1 MNSPVS
7 LSKQDGI
14 GFIIIDNPPVNAMSQ
29 AVRQGLAGCISA
41 AVADTDIRAVVL
53 ACNGRTFIAGADIT
67 EFGKPPLEPH
77 LPDVLRLL
85 DESLKPVVA
94 ALHGTVLGGG
104 FETAL
109 ACHYRVAV
117 QGTRVGFPEVTLGL
131 IPGAG
136 GTQRLPRIVGVET
149 ALDMITSGKPRPVE
163 ALLETGGIDHIV
175 AGDVRE
181 AAFHYACDLLDKTDV
196 RPRRI
201 SERDVEILPD
211 QEQVFARWRTKIEKK
226 YRGQIS
232 PRCAIDAVENA
243 IRLPFEEGLKK
254 EREIFLRCRESA
266 QSRALRHAFFAERA
280 AVKPDPATGVTE
292 AAEIQAAGVVGAGTM
307 GTGIAICLANAGIPV
322 TLLEVG
328 RDHLERG
335 LEVISRRYAKSAAK
349 GRISEEQAAIR
360 RQLIHGTCDISDL
373 VHADLVIE
381 AAVENMAVKEDIF
394 TRLDAVCRPDAVLAT
409 NTSYL
414 DVNQIAAATTKPE
427 RVLGLHFFSPA
438 DVMKLVEVVRAE
450 KSDIHTLAAAMAVAT
465 RMGKIPVPVGACYGF
480 VGNRMYACYGRE
492 GQMLLLEGATP
503 AQIDAAMEGWGM
515 AMGPM
520 SVLDMSGLD
529 ISYKARRENPQ
540 QPDDPLFFRPA
551 DVLVEM
557 GRLGRKTGAGFYR
570 YGADSG
576 EKRED
581 PEVTEILRREAETL
595 GVTQRAIEDGEIQER
610 MIHALVNE
618 GAWILEEGVAR
629 QSDDIDVIWLNGY
642 GFPRYRGGPMF
653 YAADTGLEQV
663 LKVINRYRQRYGDRY
678 WKTATLLEQSAAEG
692 KWIK

>member
-1 MNSPVS
+1 MNTPVS

-14 GFIIIDNPPVNAMSQ
+14 GLIIIDNPPVNALSQ
-29 AVRQGLAGCISA
+29 AVRQGLAECIRNAVNDEDISA
-41 AVADTDIRAVVL
+41 MVL
-53 ACNGRTFIAGADIT
+53 ACNGKTFIAGADIT

-85 DESLKPVVA
+85 DESPKPVVA

-109 ACHYRVAV
+109 ACHYRVAA

-149 ALDMITSGKPRPVE
+149 ALDMITSGKPQPVE
-163 ALLETGGIDHIV
+163 KLMEAGGIDHIV

-181 AAFHYACDLLDKTDV
+181 AAFRYACDLLDRTDV
-196 RPRRI
+196 RPQRI
-201 SERDVEILPD
+201 SERVVEIPPER
-211 QEQVFARWRTKIEKK
+211 EQVFARWRSRIERK

-232 PRCAIDAVENA
+232 SRCAIDAVEIA
-243 IRLPFEEGLKK
+243 FLVPFEEGLKK
-254 EREIFLRCRESA
+254 EREIFLKCRASD
-266 QSRALRHAFFAERA
+266 QSRALRHAFFAERTAMKLDSA
-280 AVKPDPATGVTE
+280 AGAAE
-292 AAEIQAAGVVGAGTM
+292 AAEVQAAGVVGAGTM
-307 GTGIAICLANAGIPV
+307 GTGIAICLANAGIAV

-335 LEVISRRYAKSAAK
+335 LEAITRRYARRAAQ

-381 AAVENMAVKEDIF
+381 AAFENMDVKLDIF
-394 TRLDAVCRPDAVLAT
+394 TRLDAACRPDAVLAT

-414 DVNQIAAATTKPE
+414 DVNRIATATKKPE

-438 DVMKLVEVVRAE
+438 DVMKLVEVVRAQE
-450 KSDIHTLAAAMAVAT
+450 TDDRTVATAMALAT
-465 RMGKIPVPVGACYGF
+465 RMGKIPVPVGVCYGF

-503 AQIDAAMEGWGM
+503 EQIDAAMEDWGM

-540 QPDDPLFFRPA
+540 RPDDPLYFRPA

-570 YGADSG
+570 YDRDSG
-576 EKRED
+576 EKSVD
-581 PEVTEILRREAETL
+581 PEVRTILRREAEAL
-595 GVTQRAIEDGEIQER
+595 GVAQRDIDKGEIQER
-610 MIHALVNE
+610 MIHALINE
-618 GAWILEEGVAR
+618 GAWILEEGIAR
-629 QSDDIDVIWLNGY
+629 RSGDIDVIWLNGY

-653 YAADTGLEQV
+653 YAADTGLGEV
-663 LKVINRYRQRYGDRY
+663 LEIINLYRQRYGDRY
-678 WKTATLLEQSAAEG
+678 WKPAVLLEQSAAEG
-692 KWIK
+692 HWIK

>member
-1 MNSPVS
+1 MDSPVS
-7 LSKQDGI
+7 LSKEDGI
-14 GFIIIDNPPVNAMSQ
+14 GFITIDNPPVNALSQ
-29 AVRQGLAGCISA
+29 AVRQGLAECISA
-41 AVADTDIRAVVL
+41 AVADTDIRAMVL
-53 ACNGRTFIAGADIT
+53 ACNGKTFIAGADIT

-77 LPDVLRLL
+77 LPDVLHLL
-85 DESLKPVVA
+85 DESPKPVVA

-136 GTQRLPRIVGVET
+136 GTQRLPRIVGLET

-163 ALLETGGIDHIV
+163 ALLEAGGIDHIV

-181 AAFHYACDLLDKTDV
+181 AAFRYACDLLDRTDV

-201 SERDVEILPD
+201 SERDVELLPD
-211 QEQVFARWRTKIEKK
+211 QEQVIARWRAKIEKK
-226 YRGQIS
+226 YRGQLS
-232 PRCAIDAVENA
+232 PGCAIDAVENA
-243 IRLPFEEGLKK
+243 VRLPFVEGLKK
-254 EREIFLRCRESA
+254 EREIFLRCRESS

-280 AVKPDPATGVTE
+280 AVKPGPASGTAE
-292 AAEIQAAGVVGAGTM
+292 AAEIQAAGVVGGGTM

-335 LEVISRRYAKSAAK
+335 LEIISRRYAKSAAQ
-349 GRISEEQAAIR
+349 GRISEEQAAVR

-381 AAVENMAVKEDIF
+381 AAVENMDVKKDIF
-394 TRLDAVCRPDAVLAT
+394 TQLDEVCRPDAVLAT

-414 DVNQIAAATTKPE
+414 DVNHIAAATKKPG

-438 DVMKLVEVVRAE
+438 DVMKLVEVVRAQ
-450 KSDIHTLAAAMAVAT
+450 KSDARSLATAMSLAI
-465 RMGKIPVPVGACYGF
+465 RMGKIPVPVGVCYGF

-503 AQIDAAMEGWGM
+503 VQIDAAMECWGM

-529 ISYKARRENPQ
+529 ISYKARRENPR

-570 YGADSG
+570 YDDSG

-581 PEVTEILRREAETL
+581 PEVTAILRREAETL
-595 GVTQRAIEDGEIQER
+595 GVTQRDIDNDEIQER
-610 MIHALVNE
+610 MIHALINE
-618 GAWILEEGVAR
+618 GAWILEEGIAR
-629 QSDDIDVIWLNGY
+629 QSGDIDVIWLNGY

-653 YAADTGLEQV
+653 YAADTGLERV
-663 LKVINRYRQRYGDRY
+663 LEVINRYRQRYGDRY
-678 WKTATLLEQSAAEG
+678 WKPATLLEQSAPKG
-692 KWIK
+692 HWLK

>member
-1 MNSPVS
+1 MDSPVS
-7 LSKQDGI
+7 LSRKDGI

-29 AVRQGLAGCISA
+29 AVRQGLAECISA
-41 AVADTDIRAVVL
+41 AVADNGIRAVVL
-53 ACNGRTFIAGADIT
+53 ACNGKTFIAGADIT

-85 DESLKPVVA
+85 DESPKPVVA

-149 ALDMITSGKPRPVE
+149 ALDMITSGKPRSVE
-163 ALLETGGIDHIV
+163 ALLEAGGIDHIV

-181 AAFHYACDLLDKTDV
+181 AAFRYACDLLDRTDA

-201 SERDVEILPD
+201 SEREVEIHPD
-211 QEQVFARWRTKIEKK
+211 QERAIARWRTRIEKK

-243 IRLPFEEGLKK
+243 LRLPFEEGLKK

-280 AVKPDPATGVTE
+280 AVKPDPATGMAE

-335 LEVISRRYAKSAAK
+335 LEVITRRYAKSAAQ
-349 GRISEEQAAIR
+349 GRISEEQAAVR

-381 AAVENMAVKEDIF
+381 AAVENMDVKKDIF
-394 TRLDAVCRPDAVLAT
+394 TRLDEVCRPDALLAT

-414 DVNQIAAATTKPE
+414 DVNHIAAATKKPG

-438 DVMKLVEVVRAE
+438 DVMKLVEVVRAQ
-450 KSDIHTLAAAMAVAT
+450 KSDARSLATAMAVAT
-465 RMGKIPVPVGACYGF
+465 RMGKIPVPVGVCYGF

-529 ISYKARRENPQ
+529 ISYKARRENPR
-540 QPDDPLFFRPA
+540 PDDPLFFRPA

-557 GRLGRKTGAGFYR
+557 GRLGRKAGAGFYR
-570 YGADSG
+570 YDAESG

-581 PEVTEILRREAETL
+581 PEVTEILRREAEKL
-595 GVTQRAIEDGEIQER
+595 GVTQRDIEEGEIQER
-610 MIHALVNE
+610 MVHALINE
-618 GAWILEEGVAR
+618 GARILEEGIAR
-629 QSDDIDVIWLNGY
+629 QSGDIDVIWLNGY

-663 LKVINRYRQRYGDRY
+663 LEVINRYRQRYGDRY
-678 WKTATLLEQSAAEG
+678 WKPAALLERSAADG
-692 KWIK
+692 HWLK